1 MGPKG
6 VSQVKK
12 FEQAHEIGGPGLWCL
27 HVGRGTGAGVVPSEH
42 I

>member
-12 FEQAHEIGGPGLWCL
+12 FEQAHEIGIRGCDVTMWVGKLGLS
-27 HVGRGTGAGVVPSEH
+27 GVPSK
-42 I
+42 